1 MFLLGRCPPI
11 PWLTSGQSSV
21 MFYNITRRIFKIL
34 LNLFI
39 LVVGFAFGFFILQ
52 KDTSHDH
59 FENPIKSI
67 VKVCSFI
74 LILMCIISL
83 FMKIILRY
91 KMNNFDYFFQTLI
104 MVLGE
109 YEINDML
116 EGEIKNDSKFTLY
129 FTMILLALLAIVG
142 R

>member
-1 MFLLGRCPPI
+1 M
-11 PWLTSGQSSV
+11 
-21 MFYNITRRIFKIL
+21 
-34 LNLFI
+34 
-39 LVVGFAFGFFILQ
+39 
-52 KDTSHDH
+52 D
-59 FENPIKSI
+59 
-67 VKVCSFI
+67 
-74 LILMCIISL
+74 
-83 FMKIILRY
+83 
-91 KMNNFDYFFQTLI
+91 NFDYFFQTLI